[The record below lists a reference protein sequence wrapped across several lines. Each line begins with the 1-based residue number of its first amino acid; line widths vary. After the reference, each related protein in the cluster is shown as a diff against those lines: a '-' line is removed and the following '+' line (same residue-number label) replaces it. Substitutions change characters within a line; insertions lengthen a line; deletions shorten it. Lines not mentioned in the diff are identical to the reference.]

1 MVRQAGRVAARAG
14 REGTVLGW
22 RQAGG
27 SRLSF
32 SPSFPAPAMSVGG
45 PATGSRAC
53 ECQGGESQH
62 AILYSL
68 LSRSRG
74 PSPHAHCLCARSRTV
89 CLRAPQHTCLAA
101 AGVLAKTVAFLRNLP
116 SFGLLPPGDQRLLL
130 ANCWAPLFLLGLA
143 QDSVTFEVTEMPAP
157 SMLKKILLEERSP
170 EPQRPQ
176 PTLAGV
182 HRLQCCLHTFWSM
195 DLSPKEY
202 AYLRGAILFNP
213 DTPGLQTASYIKGLH
228 REAEQALQEALAL
241 HHPVDRGCFARILL
255 VASTLKSIP
264 PALLS
269 SLFFHPMFGDAD
281 ITSFIVDK
289 LFLT

>member
-1 MVRQAGRVAARAG
+1 
-14 REGTVLGW
+14 
-22 RQAGG
+22 
-27 SRLSF
+27 
-32 SPSFPAPAMSVGG
+32 MSLGG

-53 ECQGGESQH
+53 ECHGGENQH

-74 PSPHAHCLCARSRTV
+74 PSPYGHCLCARHRTV

-101 AGVLAKTVAFLRNLP
+101 AGVLAKTVAFLQNLP
-116 SFGLLPPGDQRLLL
+116 SFGSLPRGDQRLLL

-143 QDSVTFEVTEMPAP
+143 QDAVNIEVMEMPAP

-182 HRLQCCLHTFWSM
+182 HRLQCCLHTFWSL

-202 AYLRGAILFNP
+202 AYLKGAILFNP
-213 DTPGLQTASYIKGLH
+213 DTPGLQNASHVDSLH
-228 REAEQALQEALAL
+228 REAAQVLQEALAL
-241 HHPVDRGCFARILL
+241 HYPVDRGCFARILL

-281 ITSFIVDK
+281 ITRLILDM

>member
-1 MVRQAGRVAARAG
+1 MS
-14 REGTVLGW
+14 LG
-22 RQAGG
+22 
-27 SRLSF
+27 S
-32 SPSFPAPAMSVGG
+32 

-53 ECQGGESQH
+53 ECQGGDSQH

-68 LSRSRG
+68 LSQSRG
-74 PSPHAHCLCARSRTV
+74 PSTHAHCLCARHRTV

-101 AGVLAKTVAFLRNLP
+101 AGVLAKTVAFLQNLP
-116 SFGLLPPGDQRLLL
+116 SFSLLPPGDQRLLL

-143 QDSVTFEVTEMPAP
+143 QDAVTIEVTEMPAP

-182 HRLQCCLHTFWSM
+182 QRLQCCLHTFWSL

-202 AYLRGAILFNP
+202 AYLKGAILFNP
-213 DTPGLQTASYIKGLH
+213 DTPGLQTASYVESLH
-228 REAEQALQEALAL
+228 REAEHVLREALEL
-241 HHPVDRGCFARILL
+241 HHPVDQGCFARILL

-281 ITSFIVDK
+281 ITNLIVNM